1 MDCSAWPI
9 SLIHRDPGPQPLG
22 GQHQATCM
30 ISSLNLLSPSGRVSC
45 ITNVKREHGKMKEL
59 AQAHQPEI
67 HPDT

>member
-9 SLIHRDPGPQPLG
+9 SLIHRDPGPQPPG

-30 ISSLNLLSPSGRVSC
+30 ISSFNLYIPSGSISY
-45 ITNVKREHGKMKEL
+45 ITNVKREHGKMKKL
-59 AQAHQPEI
+59 AQARQPET